1 MAGIFGEPLCRTLTV
16 LLLASVSVT
25 ALALPDLKRGQAALE
40 AGDRAGAEREYRE
53 LAEFGLPDA
62 QIALADLLVS
72 GPPAERK
79 VAEGMELYL
88 KAGMRDSRGY
98 ARLANLFA
106 TDFTLDPAQMDLI
119 IEKLVKRHDRGERA
133 LAGDIAALLLAR
145 GGGHNLP
152 EVAIWAERA
161 RAWGDVRGH
170 VQLGMLCDIP
180 LARPENPACA
190 LAHYRNAAAL
200 STEAAGRLVGLLQ
213 RHAEL
218 GSSAEAAARYKSGF
232 IPAERFALYR
242 TYYKSVA
249 AVPQIGVAETLLGDL
264 FDESTRP
271 VRPSARMA
279 GALAD
284 PETALAS
291 AAAIDPAQYDPTDA
305 AIELLS
311 AYASNTGPE
320 ARRKYMEL
328 LPYVKRVRPLE
339 AALSEANVHIA
350 GTLVAQEPERALAAL
365 RPWAERSPAAAFLL
379 ADIYRVGYLDEADY
393 TQARRFY
400 EIAGE
405 AGMGRAW
412 YSLTRMYLGSPAL
425 VPDRRQ
431 AERYAEKARK
441 AGYLQVDYL
450 LETIPDMQGAL

>member
-1 MAGIFGEPLCRTLTV
+1 MADSIGHPLRRTLAV
-16 LLLASVSVT
+16 LLLAMASAT
-25 ALALPDLKRGQAALE
+25 ALALPDLKRGQAALA

-53 LAEFGLPDA
+53 LAAFGLPDA
-62 QIALADLLVS
+62 QLALGDLLVS
-72 GPPAERK
+72 GPPAQRK
-79 VAEGMELYL
+79 VAEAMDLYL
-88 KAGMRDSRGY
+88 RAGMRDSRGY

-106 TDFTLDPAQMDLI
+106 TDYTLDPAQMDLI

-152 EVAIWAERA
+152 EVAHWAELA
-161 RAWGDVRGH
+161 RAWGDIRGH
-170 VQLGMLCDIP
+170 VQLGMLCDVP
-180 LARPENPACA
+180 LARPEDPACA
-190 LAHYRNAAAL
+190 LAHYRKAAAI

-213 RHAEL
+213 RHPAL

-232 IPAERFALYR
+232 IPAERFSIYR
-242 TYYKSVA
+242 HYFKSVA
-249 AVPQIGVAETLLGDL
+249 GVPQIGVAETLLADL

-271 VRPSARMA
+271 VRPSPALAR
-279 GALAD
+279 ALAD

-291 AAAIDPAQYDPTDA
+291 AAAIDPSQYDPTDA
-305 AIELLS
+305 AIELLN
-311 AYASNTGPE
+311 AYAASTGPE
-320 ARRKYMEL
+320 VRAKYMTL
-328 LPYVKRVRPLE
+328 LSYAQRVRPLE

-350 GTLVAQEPERALAAL
+350 GTLVAQEPARAVAAL
-365 RPWAERSPAAAFLL
+365 RPWAERSPEAAFLL

-393 TQARRFY
+393 GEAARLY
-400 EIAGE
+400 KIAGA

-431 AERYAEKARK
+431 AEGYAEKARK

-450 LETIPDMQGAL
+450 LETIPETQGAL

>member
-1 MAGIFGEPLCRTLTV
+1 MTVTIGQPLRRTLAI
-16 LLLASVSVT
+16 LLLAGTGSI
-25 ALALPDLKRGQAALE
+25 ALALPDLKRGQAVLE

-62 QIALADLLVS
+62 QIALGDLLVS
-72 GPPAERK
+72 GPPGQRK
-79 VAEGMELYL
+79 VAEAMDLYL
-88 KAGMRDSRGY
+88 RAGMRDSRGY

-152 EVAIWAERA
+152 EVALWAGRA
-161 RAWGDVRGH
+161 RDWGDIRGNL
-170 VQLGMLCDIP
+170 QLGMLCDLP

-190 LAHYRNAAAL
+190 LGHYRKSAAL
-200 STEAAGRLVGLLQ
+200 SGEAAGRLVGLLQ
-213 RHAEL
+213 RHPEL
-218 GSSAEAAARYKSGF
+218 GSSSDAAAQYKSGF
-232 IPAERFALYR
+232 IPAERFGIYR

-249 AVPQIGVAETLLGDL
+249 AVPQVGVAETLLGDL

-271 VRPSARMA
+271 VRPSPMLARAM
-279 GALAD
+279 AD
-284 PETALAS
+284 PETALA
-291 AAAIDPAQYDPTDA
+291 AAASIDPSQYDPTDA
-305 AIELLS
+305 AIELLN
-311 AYASNTGPE
+311 AYAAGTGPE
-320 ARRKYMEL
+320 VRRKYISL
-328 LPYVKRVRPLE
+328 LTYVKRVRPLE

-350 GTLVAQEPERALAAL
+350 GTLVPQEPERAVEAL
-365 RPWAERSPAAAFLL
+365 LPWAERSPAAAFLL

-393 TQARRFY
+393 GEAARLYRL
-400 EIAGE
+400 AGE

-431 AERYAEKARK
+431 AEAYAEKARK